1 MIMKSSQSQQRNVLH
16 LIGSF
21 DQGGSERQALQLVR
35 LMRGRER
42 VHLACLARRGA
53 LLPEAEA
60 LGCGD
65 ISEFPLTSFY
75 DRNMLTQLRRFAR
88 HLREQEI
95 TVVQTHDFYTN
106 VFGMIGASLARV
118 PARIAARRETAGFR
132 TPAQLAVERGAYR
145 LAHAVVANA
154 EAVKAQLIREGVRAQ
169 KIVTVYNGIDMERV
183 REGGDVPRAEALAA
197 LGLPQDVPRRLVSIV
212 ANLRHPVKDHATF
225 LRAAR
230 RVHAA
235 VPDAAFVLAGEGSL
249 TEPMR
254 ALASEL
260 GIARETFFI
269 GSCEQVASLLSLSDV
284 CVLSSRAEGFS
295 NALLEYMAAARPVV
309 ATEVGG
315 AREAV
320 AEGETGYLVQP
331 GGDEAMAARIVA
343 LLRDPERARA
353 MGERGRQI
361 VEAKFSTGAQLER
374 TLSLYDQL
382 LKPAPTPLARAADGV
397 RSEGAS

>member
-1 MIMKSSQSQQRNVLH
+1 MMKGSQSQPRNVLH

-21 DQGGSERQALQLVR
+21 DQGGSERQALQLAR

-42 VHLACLARRGA
+42 VHLACLERRGA

-60 LGCGD
+60 LGCGE
-65 ISEFPLTSFY
+65 IAEFPLTSFY
-75 DRNMLTQLRRFAR
+75 DRNMLTQLRRFAS
-88 HLREQEI
+88 HLREREI
-95 TVVQTHDFYTN
+95 AVVQTHDFYTN
-106 VFGMIGASLARV
+106 VFGMIGAALARV

-132 TPAQLAVERGAYR
+132 TPSQLRVERGAYR

-154 EAVKAQLIREGVRAQ
+154 EAVKAQLIREGVPAR
-169 KIVTVYNGIDMERV
+169 KIVTVYNGIDMARAS
-183 REGGDVPRAEALAA
+183 EGCDAPRAEALSA
-197 LGLPQDVPRRLVSIV
+197 LGLPQDVPRRFVSIV
-212 ANLRHPVKDHATF
+212 ANLRHPVKDHVTF

-235 VPDAAFVLAGEGSL
+235 VPDAAFVLAGEGAL
-249 TEPMR
+249 TESMR

-260 GIARETFFI
+260 GIGGATFFT
-269 GSCEQVASLLSLSDV
+269 GRCDRVASLLSLSEV

-320 AEGETGYLVQP
+320 VEGETGYLVPP
-331 GGDEAMAARIVA
+331 GDDEAMAARIIS
-343 LLRDPERARA
+343 LLRDPGRSRA

-397 RSEGAS
+397 RSQGAS